1 MLRTRTYI
9 YSIIIGTLIICS
21 AVLGGL
27 GLYYHWSDATW
38 TNYWTVMSTTF
49 AAVLAVLSIIFEI
62 RTTNKGKFQE
72 SLRKVNE
79 EGSQTLIDYQK
90 YLDNPEETSITVQS
104 ENRKRLV
111 ALLYQIKDLNKQRE
125 SLLGSA
131 EDPVKSQSRLLS
143 TIISSP
149 KFSCDLNYIKDNFG
163 ADLNPILE
171 LYRLKSEILG
181 AWVLN
186 EDTAKNVKY
195 LVAFSSID
203 REILTIYKVKDP
215 RPAEY
220 TKNRVI
226 FSPKSVEIYPLKKIK
241 GKAKKIEEIDE
252 MALSAGTL
260 LRKWTAQNPVL
271 YFNNWHKND
280 KDHSDLIK
288 LINLIIKLKG
298 DAPNEE
304 FDGNEELD
312 GKNDILIVKVNQPVN
327 RNS

>member
-79 EGSQTLIDYQK
+79 EGSQTLIDYQQ

-186 EDTAKNVKY
+186 EDAAKHVKY

-280 KDHSDLIK
+280 KGHSDLIS
-288 LINLIIKLKG
+288 LIMKS
-298 DAPNEE
+298 DVEARNEE
-304 FDGNEELD
+304 FDG
-312 GKNDILIVKVNQPVN
+312 KHDILIVKVNQPVN